1 MDGDMIF
8 GGIILIFLSLILGGF
23 IIACTS
29 FVGTLFGDRIKYK
42 TALVITLIEFALRA
56 IFQFVVILPLV
67 YYMCD
72 TDGDVREYA
81 STYNIISAIIVICF
95 SRLFW
100 LSLRNN
106 AIICPHCGVWNEYIN
121 LGNLSRESYDTW
133 EIVKRDIRNNK
144 GEKIGTYDSRE
155 LHTLH
160 ASSYRLMCKKCEKE
174 FTRYIRYTTDE

>member
-1 MDGDMIF
+1 MDGDMVF
-8 GGIILIFLSLILGGF
+8 GGIILIFLSFILGCLILAG
-23 IIACTS
+23 ALW
-29 FVGTLFGDRIKYK
+29 VGIFLGDRIKYK
-42 TALVITLIEFALRA
+42 TALVITLIEFALLA
-56 IFQFVVILPLV
+56 ILQFTVLLPFLD
-67 YYMCD
+67 YMFD
-72 TDGDVREYA
+72 SEGTFREYA
-81 STYNIISAIIVICF
+81 LTYNIISAIIVIYF
-95 SRLFW
+95 SYKFW

-106 AIICPHCGVWNEYIN
+106 AIICPHCGAWNEYIN

-174 FTRYIRYTTDE
+174 FTRHIRYTTDE

>member
-8 GGIILIFLSLILGGF
+8 GGIILVFLSLILGG
-23 IIACTS
+23 IILAGALW
-29 FVGTLFGDRIKYK
+29 VGTFFGDRIKYK
-42 TALVITLIEFALRA
+42 TALVITLIEVALLA
-56 IFQFVVILPLV
+56 ILQFTVFLPLL

-72 TDGDVREYA
+72 TDGALREYA
-81 STYNIISAIIVICF
+81 LTYNIISAIIVIYF

-106 AIICPHCGVWNEYIN
+106 AIICPHCGAWNEYIN

-160 ASSYRLMCKKCEKE
+160 ASSYCLMCKKCEKE
-174 FTRYIRYTTDE
+174 FTRHIRYTTDE